1 MDKPEAN
8 KTYMLVGG
16 SNVKSIANGD
26 SWAES
31 EVKPEFTDS
40 ELWELRDKAMKNKVK
55 AILSE
60 IKKVSFMDDYDASDA
75 EAFGTMMSKYF
86 EYDGYEI
93 AEAAGNAFED
103 ANFHSWA
110 KVLRDPDSMDTI
122 TKGNK

>member
-26 SWAES
+26 TWAES
-31 EVKPEFTDS
+31 EVVKELTDS
-40 ELWELRDKAMKNKVK
+40 E
-55 AILSE
+55 LSE

-93 AEAAGNAFED
+93 AEAAGNALED

-122 TKGNK
+122 TKGGK

>member
-26 SWAES
+26 TWAES
-31 EVKPEFTDS
+31 EVVKELTDS
-40 ELWELRDKAMKNKVK
+40 ERWELREKAMKNRVK

-75 EAFGTMMSKYF
+75 EAFGTMMSIYF

-93 AEAAGNAFED
+93 AEAAGNALED

-122 TKGNK
+122 TKGGK

>member
-31 EVKPEFTDS
+31 VVVKELTDS
-40 ELWELRDKAMKNKVK
+40 ERWELRDKAIKNRVK
-55 AILSE
+55 DILSE
-60 IKKVSFMDDYDASDA
+60 IKKVSFMDGYNPSDA

>member
-26 SWAES
+26 TWAES
-31 EVKPEFTDS
+31 EVKPELTYS
-40 ELWELRDKAMKNKVK
+40 EKLDADIKALKNNVK
-55 AILSE
+55 GILNT
-60 IKKVSFMDDYDASDA
+60 IKKVSFSHDYDASDA

-93 AEAAGNAFED
+93 AEAAGNALED

-122 TKGNK
+122 TKGGK

>member
-31 EVKPEFTDS
+31 VVVKELTDS
-40 ELWELRDKAMKNKVK
+40 ERWELRDKAIKNRVK
-55 AILSE
+55 DILSE

-93 AEAAGNAFED
+93 AAAAGNALED

-110 KVLRDPDSMDTI
+110 KVLRDPDSMGTI
-122 TKGNK
+122 TKGGK